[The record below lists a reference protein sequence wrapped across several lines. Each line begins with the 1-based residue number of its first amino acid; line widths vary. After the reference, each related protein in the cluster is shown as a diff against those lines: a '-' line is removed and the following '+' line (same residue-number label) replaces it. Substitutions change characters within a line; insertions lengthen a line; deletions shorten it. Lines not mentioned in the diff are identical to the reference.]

1 MKHLR
6 EYRHFKIDPSRNNI
20 KDPNEPFF
28 IEPKYDYK
36 QKRLLGIENK
46 KELIEIDIPTINN
59 LIQNIAVESAAG
71 TYQLSENLLTV
82 LNKIRKYV
90 ESYYEDDRSDISES
104 YLVFEELSDDDLRKL
119 TKLGFGVYIY
129 DDSNEYSEYFGDKHR
144 ISWEWK

>member
-90 ESYYEDDRSDISES
+90 
-104 YLVFEELSDDDLRKL
+104 
-119 TKLGFGVYIY
+119 
-129 DDSNEYSEYFGDKHR
+129 
-144 ISWEWK
+144 